1 MHHGRRR
8 ATLHAD
14 ELGNVQS
21 GDNGKVG
28 DVKRGD
34 SVFVLDRADR
44 DRPALE
50 QAFRAVGLQ
59 PMRVADLPAGQP
71 LPDQLWHTLRTV
83 RFVLVVVDDDPIPS
97 SVMFEAGLARGVGAP
112 VAVLD
117 GRDPDRRGVDDLALD
132 TLQPGPRLY
141 ARLTDPVGLTEQ
153 LEAYIEPGQSQLP
166 RVGGQTIP
174 RPPSPSTQVPPASY
188 DSEAERR
195 AAEALIRLGATVF
208 PDRAGSLSV
217 PDLVARFPHL
227 DPSMNPV
234 LVEVKGR
241 RAQLGRARD
250 QLADALARGHTHLG
264 LLVTLDTSAPRCDR
278 VAPGRVVAQISL
290 ALLEQT
296 PERLIKLL
304 SQARNLAVHGG

>member
-1 MHHGRRR
+1 M
-8 ATLHAD
+8 
-14 ELGNVQS
+14 S
-21 GDNGKVG
+21 

-34 SVFVLDRADR
+34 SVLVLDRADR

-50 QAFRAVGLQ
+50 QAFKAVGLQ
-59 PMRVADLPAGQP
+59 PMRVVDLPAGQP
-71 LPDQLWHTLRTV
+71 LADQLSHTLRAV
-83 RFVLVVVDDDPIPS
+83 AFVLVVVDDDPIPS
-97 SVMFEAGLARGVGAP
+97 SVMFEAGLARGVGVP

-141 ARLTDPVGLTEQ
+141 ARLTDPVGLAEQ
-153 LEAYIEPGQSQLP
+153 LAAYIEPGQFQLP
-166 RVGGQTIP
+166 RVGGQAVP
-174 RPPSPSTQVPPASY
+174 RPPSGSTQAPPASY
-188 DSEAERR
+188 GSEAERQT
-195 AAEALIRLGATVF
+195 AEALTRLGAAVF
-208 PDRAGSLSV
+208 PDRAGSLSA

-241 RAQLGRARD
+241 RAQLGLARD
-250 QLADALARGHTHLG
+250 QLAEALARGHTHLG
-264 LLVTLDTSAPRCDR
+264 LLVTLATSPPRCDR

-290 ALLEQT
+290 SLLEET

-304 SQARNLAVHGG
+304 SEARNLAVHGG